1 MTVGSS
7 IQYCIASSMDRLSDL
22 TRPNRFSM
30 STKPALHLLSHRVRI
45 LSVEKK
51 DLPLVTH
58 TLLNITLKLLANDS
72 PHRRLVIPAGSVCI

>member
-1 MTVGSS
+1 
-7 IQYCIASSMDRLSDL
+7 
-22 TRPNRFSM
+22 M

-58 TLLNITLKLLANDS
+58 SLLDITLKLLANGS
-72 PHRRLVIPAGSVCI
+72 PHRRLVIPAGSVCIYPASVYIVIASTVTLRLTLNVHFC